1 MLHSILLLTHPEL
14 FCQYWA
20 NSYPPCYF
28 ARLTWRTIG
37 HIKVGRTRAYG
48 GEMVKKTWDH
58 KWYTDEFLQSLKV
71 TARLEHDGDVAY
83 VVKHAPDA
91 VSELGIDPRMLGG
104 PIGRLAKRLCIVPGC
119 AFDFVRLPI
128 NAAILGVFRKSF
140 SKVSSADC
148 RIRDV
153 SVQDDFAVA
162 RDGHKIPTRIYKR
175 NDGRCGICLYFM
187 HGGAFIGG
195 TLDPYDE
202 CWKMFASKFGVTV
215 ISVDYRLLPEN
226 PYPTSYNDCLDALCY
241 IYEHAEAYAIDRD
254 RIFVCGD
261 SAGGNLAQACTN
273 AAEGASMVRGQLLLY
288 PTLNLFCIEGK
299 YYKKGIDDFTFEP
312 TQKLLSKGVVRQMQ
326 ALVRFD
332 IEKIGMVRP
341 GRLNN
346 PYSFGVTC
354 DTPTFISVGALDYLR
369 KDAFGWAHKLTD
381 AGVEVKMVVYNG
393 LGHGYI
399 NATGVFPQ
407 AEDVIDEMG
416 TFVLGHS
423 Q

>member
-58 KWYTDEFLQSLKV
+58 EWYTDEFLQSPKV

-341 GRLNN
+341 DRLNN

>member
-1 MLHSILLLTHPEL
+1 
-14 FCQYWA
+14 
-20 NSYPPCYF
+20 
-28 ARLTWRTIG
+28 
-37 HIKVGRTRAYG
+37 
-48 GEMVKKTWDH
+48 
-58 KWYTDEFLQSLKV
+58 
-71 TARLEHDGDVAY
+71 
-83 VVKHAPDA
+83 
-91 VSELGIDPRMLGG
+91 
-104 PIGRLAKRLCIVPGC
+104 
-119 AFDFVRLPI
+119 
-128 NAAILGVFRKSF
+128 
-140 SKVSSADC
+140 
-148 RIRDV
+148 
-153 SVQDDFAVA
+153 
-162 RDGHKIPTRIYKR
+162 
-175 NDGRCGICLYFM
+175 
-187 HGGAFIGG
+187 
-195 TLDPYDE
+195 
-202 CWKMFASKFGVTV
+202 
-215 ISVDYRLLPEN
+215 
-226 PYPTSYNDCLDALCY
+226 
-241 IYEHAEAYAIDRD
+241 
-254 RIFVCGD
+254 
-261 SAGGNLAQACTN
+261 
-273 AAEGASMVRGQLLLY
+273 MVRGQLLLY
-288 PTLNLFCIEGK
+288 PTLNLFCIEDK

-341 GRLNN
+341 DRLNN

>member
-1 MLHSILLLTHPEL
+1 
-14 FCQYWA
+14 
-20 NSYPPCYF
+20 
-28 ARLTWRTIG
+28 
-37 HIKVGRTRAYG
+37 
-48 GEMVKKTWDH
+48 MVKKTWDH
-58 KWYTDEFLQSLKV
+58 EWYTDEFLQSPKV

>member
-1 MLHSILLLTHPEL
+1 M
-14 FCQYWA
+14 
-20 NSYPPCYF
+20 
-28 ARLTWRTIG
+28 
-37 HIKVGRTRAYG
+37 
-48 GEMVKKTWDH
+48 KKSWDH

-341 GRLNN
+341 DRLNN

-416 TFVLGHS
+416 NFVLGHS

>member
-1 MLHSILLLTHPEL
+1 
-14 FCQYWA
+14 
-20 NSYPPCYF
+20 
-28 ARLTWRTIG
+28 
-37 HIKVGRTRAYG
+37 
-48 GEMVKKTWDH
+48 MVKKTWDH
-58 KWYTDEFLQSLKV
+58 KWYTDEFLQSPKV

>member
-1 MLHSILLLTHPEL
+1 
-14 FCQYWA
+14 
-20 NSYPPCYF
+20 
-28 ARLTWRTIG
+28 
-37 HIKVGRTRAYG
+37 
-48 GEMVKKTWDH
+48 MVKKTWDH

-153 SVQDDFAVA
+153 SVKDDFAVA

-273 AAEGASMVRGQLLLY
+273 AAEGTSMVRGQLLLY